1 VPSDH
6 KTIDYAGLMRHLA
19 ALRSCAV
26 VTTGRAGSD
35 YLQALL
41 EGHSEVVTFDRT
53 PWFYGRF
60 WHAART
66 TRTEPLVASDII
78 DEFVGHFIH
87 RLHSRYD
94 ALERGDRLGADGLE
108 SVTISTAV
116 FREHLEHF
124 LEGAPITSRSFLL
137 GVHGAYH
144 LSQGRDLQRVK
155 VMVLHTH
162 NFVETDLFLRDFPD
176 ACVVMPVRDP
186 REMFVSSIEHMRAAM
201 ADRDSGHFVYQ
212 SLSAIFDGAQ
222 PCVER
227 ALTYATIRL
236 EDLPTE
242 RAMRSLAQWLGIA
255 FEVSLQRPTWGG
267 LDWYGDKLSRK
278 VYDPSDQDPARTF
291 NHWDTKLGWLDRYL
305 INYLLRGRLQSGGYA
320 LSPVHAWDHVLV
332 PMLSVCPLTYER
344 RFWSLGFLMPRLRR
358 RRLKDL
364 NEGIGNG
371 LYYLLRIR
379 LFWRYW
385 RRGFAVDL
393 SERWL
398 GRDQDADRD
407 AGSIGARPQPS

>member
-1 VPSDH
+1 MPSDN
-6 KTIDYAGLMRHLA
+6 KAIDYSGLMRHLLA
-19 ALRSCAV
+19 MPSCAL

-41 EGHSEVVTFDRT
+41 EGHPEVVTFDRT
-53 PWFYGRF
+53 LWFYGRF
-60 WHAART
+60 WHVART

-87 RLHSRYD
+87 RLQSRYD
-94 ALERGDRLGADGLE
+94 ALERGDRLGAGGLE
-108 SVTISTAV
+108 SITISTAV
-116 FREHLEHF
+116 FREHLQGF
-124 LEGAPITSRSFLL
+124 LKGASIGSRNFLL

-144 LSQGRDLQRVK
+144 LSQGRDLRRVK

-162 NFVETDLFLRDFPD
+162 NFVETDLFLKDFPD
-176 ACVVMPVRDP
+176 ACVLMPVRDP

-201 ADRDSGHFVYQ
+201 ANRDTGQFVYQ
-212 SLSAIFDGAQ
+212 SLSAIFAGAQ

-227 ALTYATIRL
+227 SLPYATIRL

-242 RAMRSLAQWLGIA
+242 RAMRSLAKWLGIA
-255 FEVSLQRPTWGG
+255 FDVSLQRPTWGG

-278 VYDPSDQDPARTF
+278 VYDPSDHDPARTF

-305 INYLLRGRLQSGGYA
+305 MNYLLRGRLQSDGYA
-320 LSPVHAWDHVLV
+320 LRPVRPWDHVLV
-332 PMLSVCPLTYER
+332 PILSFWPLTYER
-344 RFWSLGFLMPRLRR
+344 RFWSLAYMMPRLRR
-358 RRLKDL
+358 RRLSDL

-385 RRGFAVDL
+385 RRGFAVGVSD
-393 SERWL
+393 RRL
-398 GRDQDADRD
+398 G
-407 AGSIGARPQPS
+407 